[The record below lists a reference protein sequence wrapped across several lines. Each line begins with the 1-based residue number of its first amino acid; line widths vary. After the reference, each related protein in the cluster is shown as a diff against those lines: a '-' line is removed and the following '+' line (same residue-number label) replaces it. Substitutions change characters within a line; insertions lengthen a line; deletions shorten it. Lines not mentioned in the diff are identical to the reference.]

1 MNLSLGGV
9 KEEYAIVGKRMT
21 GGLKWERAVYKH
33 HVLPKGFNVADRLSN
48 VTVFPVEPTL

>member
-21 GGLKWERAVYKH
+21 GGLKWERSV
-33 HVLPKGFNVADRLSN
+33 
-48 VTVFPVEPTL
+48 